1 MKAVD
6 LFAGAGGFTE
16 GAEMAGCRVLW
27 AANHWP
33 VAVETHAANHPE
45 TVHACQDLHQTN
57 WATVP
62 PHDLLLA
69 SWCCQGNTHAR
80 GKPANNP
87 EHDSSRATAW
97 AVVSALE
104 HHRPPFFIGE
114 NVRGFLNWALYPA
127 WRMAVEAL
135 GYCLDIQLVDAAD
148 HGVPQHRERLFFVG
162 VRAKHPLM
170 LRLPQRDH
178 VPASSFIDFDAGEWS
193 MIEKPGRAEAT
204 LARVANGRR
213 QFGDRFVMPYYGTG
227 SGLTGR
233 SLARPIGTIT
243 TRDRWAIVDGDRMRM
258 LNKGENRDAMSFRRD
273 YILPDD
279 HRLAVHVL
287 GNAVAPKV
295 ACDVVEAL
303 KAAA

>member
-1 MKAVD
+1 MKAID
-6 LFAGAGGFTE
+6 LFSGAGGFTE
-16 GAEMAGCRVLW
+16 GAEQAGCQVIW
-27 AANHWP
+27 AGNHWP
-33 VAVETHAANHPE
+33 VAVETHAANHPN
-45 TVHACQDLHQTN
+45 TIHACQDLHQVN

-62 PHDLLLA
+62 KHDLLLA

-80 GKPANNP
+80 GRPANNP
-87 EHDSSRATAW
+87 EHDNSRSTAW
-97 AVVSALE
+97 AVISALE
-104 HHRPPFFIGE
+104 YHRPECFVGE
-114 NVRGFLNWALYPA
+114 NVRGFLNWSLYPA

-135 GYCLDIQLVDAAD
+135 GYCLDIQMVDAAD
-148 HGVPQHRERLFFVG
+148 HGVPQHRERLFFIG

-170 LRLPQRDH
+170 LRLPKRAH
-178 VPASSFIDFDAGEWS
+178 VPASSFVDFDAGAWS
-193 MIEKPGRAEAT
+193 PIERPGRAAAT

-213 QFGDRFVMPYYGTG
+213 QFGDRFVMPYYGKG

-243 TRDRWAIVDGDRMRM
+243 TRDRWAVVDGDRMRM
-258 LNKGENRDAMSFRRD
+258 LNIPENRAGMGFRRD

-287 GNAVAPKV
+287 GNAVAPLV
-295 ACDVVEAL
+295 ACDVITAL

>member
-1 MKAVD
+1 VNAVD

-62 PHDLLLA
+62 RHDLLLA
-69 SWCCQGNTHAR
+69 SWCCQGNTH
-80 GKPANNP
+80 
-87 EHDSSRATAW
+87 
-97 AVVSALE
+97 
-104 HHRPPFFIGE
+104 
-114 NVRGFLNWALYPA
+114 VRGFLNWALYPA

-135 GYCLDIQLVDAAD
+135 GYCMDIQLVDAAD
-148 HGVPQHRERLFFVG
+148 HGVPQHRERLFFIG
-162 VRAKHPLM
+162 VRAKHPLL
-170 LRLPQRDH
+170 LRLPKRDH
-178 VPASSFIDFDAGEWS
+178 MPASSFIDFDAGVWS
-193 MIEKPGRAEAT
+193 PIERPGRATAT

-243 TRDRWAIVDGDRMRM
+243 TRDRWAVVDGDRMRM
-258 LNKGENRDAMSFRRD
+258 LSKEETRAAIGFRPD
-273 YILPDD
+273 YILPGD

-287 GNAVAPKV
+287 GNAVALQV
-295 ACDVVEAL
+295 ACDVIEAL
-303 KAAA
+303 REAA

>member
-1 MKAVD
+1 MKAID

-16 GAEMAGCRVLW
+16 GAEMAGCEVIW
-27 AANHWP
+27 AGNHWR
-33 VAVETHAANHPE
+33 VAVDIHAANHPN
-45 TVHACQDLHQTN
+45 TQHACQDLHQVN

-62 PHDLLLA
+62 RHDLLLA

-80 GKPANNP
+80 GKPSNNP
-87 EHDSSRATAW
+87 EHDASRSTAW
-97 AVVSALE
+97 AFISAIE
-104 HHRPPFFIGE
+104 HHRPEFFVGE
-114 NVRGFLNWALYPA
+114 NVRGFLNWKLYPA

-135 GYCLDIQLVDAAD
+135 GYCLDIQMVDAANQ
-148 HGVPQHRERLFFVG
+148 GVPQNRDRLFFVG

-170 LRLPQRDH
+170 LRLPRRAH
-178 VPASSFIDFDAGEWS
+178 VPASSFVDFDAGDWS
-193 MIEKPGRAEAT
+193 QIEKPGRAAAT

-213 QFGDRFVMPYYGTG
+213 QFGDRFVMPYYGKG

-243 TRDRWAIVDGDRMRM
+243 TRDRWAVVDGARMRM
-258 LNKGENRDAMSFRRD
+258 LNKDENRAAMGFRPS

-287 GNAVAPKV
+287 GNAVAPQV
-295 ACDVVEAL
+295 ACDVITALREA
-303 KAAA
+303 A